1 MDSIIE
7 PNESFDFT
15 NLSLAHPSGI
25 QGGAYFTKFLYNKNP
40 YKEKIKIG
48 KYDTIDTLIT
58 KLKTFLLLEVSEQNK
73 SKAKEYIQNLVH
85 IKSLNN
91 N

>member
-1 MDSIIE
+1 M
-7 PNESFDFT
+7 
-15 NLSLAHPSGI
+15 H
-25 QGGAYFTKFLYNKNP
+25 AYLLDTIRKFLYNKNP
-40 YKEKIKIG
+40 YKQKIKIG
-48 KYDTIDTLIT
+48 RYDTIDTLIT